1 MKIKT
6 RSQVHCTEEKELVS
20 DPYKFD
26 FTVIGLNPIIT
37 QLISE
42 PDGGVIL
49 FITPLFS

>member
-26 FTVIGLNPIIT
+26 FTVIGLNPIVRFQWHFLVT
-37 QLISE
+37 WQLR
-42 PDGGVIL
+42 L
-49 FITPLFS
+49 KRN

>member
-26 FTVIGLNPIIT
+26 FTVIGLNPIA
-37 QLISE
+37 QWDKNQISVRFQRRH
-42 PDGGVIL
+42 D
-49 FITPLFS
+49 S